1 MLPCVGLWLCQM
13 LRAISNGHTPH
24 PVLLY
29 SRIDDVMLVSVQQ
42 VQPGYVLWAIVY
54 KQIGSNLAPSPAS
67 VLMAAWS

>member
-29 SRIDDVMLVSVQQ
+29 SRIDDVMIVSEQQ
-42 VQPGYVLWAIVY
+42 VQTGYLLWASEDQQSGATLLLPLPVF
-54 KQIGSNLAPSPAS
+54 
-67 VLMAAWS
+67 